1 MNVRQSYHIEKLTD
15 LSAQKTYLARIARE
29 RDESSVLH
37 DHRASESCRG
47 QLHWEYTTDEKV
59 REYTP

>member
-15 LSAQKTYLARIARE
+15 LSAQKTHLAKIARE
-29 RDESSVLH
+29 QDESAILH
-37 DHRASESCRG
+37 DHRAYESCRG
-47 QLHWEYTTDEKV
+47 QLHWEYMPDEKV